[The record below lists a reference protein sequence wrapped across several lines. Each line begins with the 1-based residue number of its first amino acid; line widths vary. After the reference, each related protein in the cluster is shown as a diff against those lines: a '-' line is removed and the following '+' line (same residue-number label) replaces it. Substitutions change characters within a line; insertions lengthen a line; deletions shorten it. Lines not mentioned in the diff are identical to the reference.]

1 MVRSSGAV
9 WSIIGTIYDKME
21 YIGPEVCNA
30 REQELLPLMEF
41 APFRMWYPL
50 HTIPSEEYPDTTDG
64 CQSMKKLALEVG
76 DHPYARMIA
85 LYQKF
90 PCSSMAHLL
99 GKALASPRR
108 LPLYELLYKKIQA
121 ASESWAIRDYG
132 HELNDQIIHQR
143 GNVARTLHAKGFT
156 GDYPLF
162 EKGRIQILAMEE
174 NPFTVLESDDFQFRI
189 QFMVSECPDSPH
201 GLNRGFFKNRRCRGW
216 IARKLSQI

>member
-132 HELNDQIIHQR
+132 HELMIKSSTS
-143 GNVARTLHAKGFT
+143 VATLPGLFT
-156 GDYPLF
+156 P
-162 EKGRIQILAMEE
+162 KASPVTIRCSRKA
-174 NPFTVLESDDFQFRI
+174 ESD
-189 QFMVSECPDSPH
+189 SGH
-201 GLNRGFFKNRRCRGW
+201 G
-216 IARKLSQI
+216 RKPIHRTGIR

>member
-143 GNVARTLHAKGFT
+143 GNVARTLHAKASPVTIRCSRKAESRFWPWKKTHSPYWNPMTSSSGSS
-156 GDYPLF
+156 LWCQNA
-162 EKGRIQILAMEE
+162 RILPM
-174 NPFTVLESDDFQFRI
+174 D
-189 QFMVSECPDSPH
+189 
-201 GLNRGFFKNRRCRGW
+201 
-216 IARKLSQI
+216 